1 MAERT
6 ASGILTGQ
14 LSSHGNLSTD
24 SRAERLM
31 QENFKLKKEL
41 FNLKKQ
47 IYINNSDNE
56 NDEIVEIKQPEQD
69 GLEEL

>member
-1 MAERT
+1 
-6 ASGILTGQ
+6 
-14 LSSHGNLSTD
+14 
-24 SRAERLM
+24 M